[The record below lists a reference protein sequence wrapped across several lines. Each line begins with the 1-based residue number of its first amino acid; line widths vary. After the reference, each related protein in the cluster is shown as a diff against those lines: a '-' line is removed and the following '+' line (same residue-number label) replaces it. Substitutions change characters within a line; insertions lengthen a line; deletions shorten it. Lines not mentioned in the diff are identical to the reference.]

1 MWALHSLSQPPN
13 EEWPGSHSPGLFPA
27 VCMKQNPP
35 YGFANISV
43 CPVLNICLPVTATWQ
58 ENWKQIFSLKTI
70 HSETVGNW
78 DTQGGY
84 YKQLQATCY
93 HIAIICAGIPHFI
106 VLCRYCFLLFVVF
119 FLSIYLSFTN
129 WRFVATLHQGSL
141 LGPFFPTAF
150 AHFMS
155 LSHFGNS
162 HRI

>member
-106 VLCRYCFLLFVVF
+106 VLCRYCFFFLFVVF
-119 FLSIYLSFTN
+119 FIHLFIFYKLKVCGNPASRKPTGAIFSNSICS
-129 WRFVATLHQGSL
+129 LHVSVT
-141 LGPFFPTAF
+141 FW
-150 AHFMS
+150 
-155 LSHFGNS
+155 
-162 HRI
+162 